1 MVEAQL
7 TVGVL
12 GGMGPDA
19 TVDFMAKVIALTRA
33 ERDQDHIRMLV
44 EHNPKVPNRQ
54 AAIAS
59 GDPTVGQ
66 VLADMARRL
75 EAAGAD
81 FLVMPCNS
89 AHAFLG
95 PIRGAVSIPFV
106 SIIAETVAEIGRA
119 LPGPRRVGVLQ
130 TAGLQ
135 HAGLYEQVL
144 ARAGHTPLALPPD
157 ELNGLMHLIHRI
169 KAGDR
174 GDEIRQGMAT
184 LARSLAGAGAE
195 AILAACTEIPLVLSA
210 ADLDIPLLA
219 STDLLARRTVELA
232 TGAAPLPLPEQE

>member
-1 MVEAQL
+1 MSGGQL

-33 ERDQDHIRMLV
+33 ERDQDHVRMLV

-59 GDPTVGQ
+59 GDPAVGR

-75 EAAGAD
+75 EHAGAD

-89 AHAFLG
+89 AHAFLE
-95 PIRGAVSIPFV
+95 PIRQAASIPFV
-106 SIIAETVAEIGRA
+106 SIIAETVAEVGRV
-119 LPGPRRVGVLQ
+119 LPGARRIGVLQ
-130 TAGLQ
+130 TDGLQ
-135 HAGLYEQVL
+135 QAGLYEEAL
-144 ARAGHTPLALPPD
+144 RRAGHTALVLRED
-157 ELNGLMHLIHRI
+157 EIGELMRYIHRI

-174 GDEIRQGMAT
+174 SDEVGRGVA
-184 LARSLAGAGAE
+184 SLANALAGRGAE
-195 AILAACTEIPLVLSA
+195 AILAACTEIPLVLFP
-210 ADLDIPLLA
+210 ADAEVPLLA
-219 STDLLARRTVELA
+219 STDVLARRTVELA
-232 TGAAPLPLPEQE
+232 TGAAPLPD

>member
-1 MVEAQL
+1 MGGGQL

-33 ERDQDHIRMLV
+33 ECDQDHVRMIV

-59 GDPTVGQ
+59 RDAAVAR

-75 EAAGAD
+75 QEAGAD

-89 AHAFLG
+89 AHAFSE
-95 PIRGAVSIPFV
+95 PIRQATSIPFV
-106 SIIAETVAEIGRA
+106 SIITETVGEIGRV
-119 LPGPRRVGVLQ
+119 LPGARRIGVLQ
-130 TAGLQ
+130 TDGLQ
-135 HAGLYEQVL
+135 QAGLYEEAL
-144 ARAGHTPLALPPD
+144 ARAGHTPVVLRDD
-157 ELNGLMHLIHRI
+157 ELGDLMRLVHCI

-174 GDEIRQGMAT
+174 SDDIGRGMA
-184 LARSLAGAGAE
+184 SLAKGLAGRGAE
-195 AILAACTEIPLVLSA
+195 AILAACTEIPLVLRA
-210 ADLDIPLLA
+210 ADVDVPLLA
-219 STDLLARRTVELA
+219 STDVLARRTVELA
-232 TGAAPLPLPEQE
+232 TGAAPLPA

>member
-1 MVEAQL
+1 MGVAEL

-33 ERDQDHIRMLV
+33 ERDQDHVRMLV

-59 GDPTVGQ
+59 GDPAVGQ

-75 EAAGAD
+75 EIAGAD

-89 AHAFLG
+89 AHAFLE
-95 PIRGAVSIPFV
+95 PIREAVSIPFV
-106 SIIAETVAEIGRA
+106 SIIAETIAGIGRV
-119 LPGPRRVGVLQ
+119 LPGPRRIGVLQ
-130 TAGLQ
+130 TDGLQ
-135 HAGLYEQVL
+135 QAGLYEGAL
-144 ARAGHTPLALPPD
+144 ARAGHTPLALPAD
-157 ELNGLMHLIHRI
+157 ELGALMRLIHRI

-174 GDEIRQGMAT
+174 SDEVRRGMA
-184 LARSLAGAGAE
+184 SLAGALAGNGAE

-210 ADLDIPLLA
+210 ADVDVPLLA
-219 STDLLARRTVELA
+219 STDVLARRTVELA
-232 TGAAPLPLPEQE
+232 TGAAPLPA